1 MYLWILKKIAYR
13 TTQKSLVNK
22 SLRKCYI
29 KSISLFINIRST
41 NVTER
46 DTLTEETVVVPM
58 VRTCIKRFKHVWNI
72 SIRRLFSGL
81 HVLGSDWSMYNVMRF
96 VAFSRLFFGLG
107 WEHYFPHATK
117 NVKID
122 FLHCLLSKHTLSAPG
137 EKI

>member
-1 MYLWILKKIAYR
+1 MNKCRLVSNVFMNLKKIAYR

-58 VRTCIKRFKHVWNI
+58 VCTYIKRFTHVFI
-72 SIRRLFSGL
+72 LTRRLFSCSHML
-81 HVLGSDWSMYNVMRF
+81 RVR
-96 VAFSRLFFGLG
+96 
-107 WEHYFPHATK
+107 
-117 NVKID
+117 VKD
-122 FLHCLLSKHTLSAPG
+122 LHCYAICCVKQIVLRDLDLDENIIFFPCY
-137 EKI
+137 

>member
-1 MYLWILKKIAYR
+1 MFIIMNKCSLVSNVFMNLKKKIAYR
-13 TTQKSLVNK
+13 TTQKSLVNE

-58 VRTCIKRFKHVWNI
+58 VRTCIKRFTHVWNI
-72 SIRRLFSGL
+72 STRRLFSGL
-81 HVLGSDWSMYNVMRF
+81 HVLGSDWSIYNVMRF

-107 WEHYFPHATK
+107 WEHYFSP
-117 NVKID
+117 
-122 FLHCLLSKHTLSAPG
+122 CY
-137 EKI
+137 